1 MIRRAD
7 AGYDAAMANARSWL
21 VSFLGLGERQGG
33 YPPTLNEELNV
44 QAWKIL
50 RLSSLICAVAWLP
63 YVPIDRAIHPE
74 LSALLYLRL
83 GLSVVGVLGLV
94 VSFLPAAQR
103 FAGWALLA
111 VSVYLEC
118 AAGLITG
125 LCGGDSIYLGG
136 FLFVLMLVPLVPLRR
151 EHAWALVGA
160 SNAVFWVSGRAAGM
174 HFEGARGAY
183 QVQDLTSTAI
193 VSAVFIYLCDHLRRR
208 SWIKGRTVQL
218 QSEEMAKDKAKIDSL
233 LLNILPA
240 PIADELKTMGSVKPV
255 FHREATIVFADFVG
269 FTSRAATMHPG
280 ELLATLDAFFSRF
293 DAIMDRYGVE
303 KLKTIGDAYM
313 YASGLPARTR
323 THAIDAC
330 LAAMHILRD
339 VEEHADA
346 GFGGVRIG
354 VHSGPLMAGMVGS
367 KKFAYDVWGDAVN
380 TASRLESTSDAG
392 RINVS
397 KSTCDLVSD
406 FFIVTQ
412 RGPLSVK
419 GKGMMDAYFLD
430 RIRPELSADE
440 RGVEPNDLFWERYR
454 KLRNQAATA

>member
-1 MIRRAD
+1 
-7 AGYDAAMANARSWL
+7 MANVTNVRSRLGWLGWL
-21 VSFLGLGERQGG
+21 VWLIGLGERPRG
-33 YPPTLNEELNV
+33 YPATLNEELSF
-44 QAWKIL
+44 QSWKIL
-50 RLSSLICAVAWLP
+50 RICSLICVVAWVP
-63 YVPIDRAIHPE
+63 YLSIDRVIHPE
-74 LSALLYLRL
+74 LPSLFYLRL
-83 GLSVVGVLGLV
+83 GLSAVGAVSLLV
-94 VSFLPAAQR
+94 SLLPSAQR
-103 FAGWALLA
+103 LAYAALVAL
-111 VSVYLEC
+111 SVYLEC
-118 AAGLITG
+118 ATGLITG
-125 LCGGDSIYLGG
+125 LVGADSVYLGG
-136 FLFVLMLVPLVPLRR
+136 FLFVLMLVPIIPLRR
-151 EHAWALVGA
+151 EHAWALIGA
-160 SNAVFWVSGRAAGM
+160 AIATFWIAGSAAGM
-174 HFEGARGAY
+174 RFEGPRGAY
-183 QVQDLTSTAI
+183 QVQDLTSTGV
-193 VSAVFIYLCDHLRRR
+193 VSAVFVYLGDHLRRR

-240 PIADELKTMGSVKPV
+240 SIADELKAQGSVKPV

-313 YASGLPARTR
+313 YASGLPDRTR

-339 VEEHADA
+339 VEEHSDV

-354 VHSGPLMAGMVGS
+354 IHSGPLMAGMVGS

-380 TASRLESTSDAG
+380 TASRLESTSEAG

-397 KSTCDLVSD
+397 KTTCDLVSD

-440 RGVEPNDLFWERYR
+440 RGAEPNELFWQRYR
-454 KLRNQAATA
+454 KLRTQITAG